1 MGNILAIL
9 INTVFPFIIMGAV
22 LEGTGGG
29 SSMIKLSFHA
39 MRRFRG
45 GPAHAAIMA
54 SSLFGTVSGS
64 AVANVVGTGVITI
77 PMIKRRALDLSL
89 QVVLRRQLQLVGKL
103 CPRSWCGCSCH
114 G

>member
-1 MGNILAIL
+1 MGSTRAAVAVVMFGDL

-64 AVANVVGTGVITI
+64 AVANVVAATQSQYLW
-77 PMIKRRALDLSL
+77 K
-89 QVVLRRQLQLVGKL
+89 
-103 CPRSWCGCSCH
+103 
-114 G
+114 